1 MAFTVLSD
9 ENVKQL
15 FQGFGPEDVALMS
28 DVLTDALLSYSVG
41 REARYQP
48 HRAAVVRPDGRTGL
62 FMPATTEDGMS
73 VKIVG
78 LPPPSSGSTDLR
90 CVLTVCDGTGRAVGV
105 INAEELTAF
114 RTSLG
119 SILLYRYRE
128 RTGNVVVFGAG
139 KQALWHLRL
148 ALVLRG
154 DDVARVTVVNRS
166 RRRASELVERLR
178 AMGEASGVGRTD
190 KVAFTVIEATPDG
203 GAPGDDDDSPLR
215 SAVEESDVIFCTTP
229 STQRLFPAEWL
240 TSRRASAK
248 SRYIAAIGSYKL
260 NMKEIDPAFLRAVTD
275 TPLGAFRPA
284 HGGGG
289 GGGKKGGVI
298 FVDSREACFLE
309 AGELVE
315 AGIPAEKIT
324 EVGELADELRKA
336 DGAEAEL
343 LRGWLAD
350 GLVVYKSVGVGIMDL
365 SLGKA
370 ILELAGKHKIGT
382 VLADF

>member
-15 FQGFGPEDVALMS
+15 FRGFGPEDVALMS
-28 DVLTDALLSYSVG
+28 DVLTGALLSYSVG
-41 REARYQP
+41 QEARYQP
-48 HRAAVVRPDGRTGL
+48 HRAAVVRPDGQTGL
-62 FMPATTEDGMS
+62 FMPATMEDGMS

-90 CVLTVCDGTGRAVGV
+90 CVLTVCDGTGRAIGV

-119 SILLYRYRE
+119 SILLYRYRK
-128 RTGNVVVFGAG
+128 RTGNIVVFGAG

-154 DDVARVTVVNRS
+154 ADIARITVVNRS
-166 RRRASELVERLR
+166 RQRASRLVERLG
-178 AMGEASGVGRTD
+178 AMGEASGVGGTD
-190 KVAFTVIEATPDG
+190 KVAFTVIEATPDS
-203 GAPGDDDDSPLR
+203 APGHGPLR

-240 TSRRASAK
+240 VSERASAK
-248 SRYIAAIGSYKL
+248 SRYISAIGSYKL

-275 TPLGAFRPA
+275 TPLGSFSSA
-284 HGGGG
+284 HGG
-289 GGGKKGGVI
+289 KDGVI

-315 AGIPAEKIT
+315 AGVPADKIV
-324 EVGELADELRKA
+324 EVGELADKLRKA
-336 DGAEAEL
+336 DEAKAKL
-343 LRGWLAD
+343 LRDWLGN
-350 GLVVYKSVGVGIMDL
+350 GLVVYKSVGIGIMDL

-382 VLADF
+382 TLPDF

>member
-15 FQGFGPEDVALMS
+15 FQGFGPEDVAHMS
-28 DVLTDALLSYSVG
+28 DVLTDAFLSYSVG
-41 REARYQP
+41 QEAQYQP
-48 HRAAVVRPDGRTGL
+48 HRAAVVRPGGQTGL
-62 FMPATTEDGMS
+62 FMPATMEDGMS

-78 LPPPSSGSTDLR
+78 LPPPTSGSTDLR

-119 SILLYRYRE
+119 SILLYRYRK
-128 RTGNVVVFGAG
+128 RTGNVVAFGAG

-154 DDVARVTVVNRS
+154 GDIARITIVNRS
-166 RRRASELVERLR
+166 RRRASELVERLG
-178 AMGEASGVGRTD
+178 AMGRASGVGGTD
-190 KVAFTVIEATPDG
+190 GVAFTVIEATPDS
-203 GAPGDDDDSPLR
+203 APDNPALR
-215 SAVEESDVIFCTTP
+215 SVVEESDVIFCTTP

-240 TSRRASAK
+240 TSEHASAK
-248 SRYIAAIGSYKL
+248 SRYISAIGSYKL
-260 NMKEIDPAFLRAVTD
+260 NMKEIDPAFLRAVVD
-275 TPLGAFRPA
+275 TPLGAFGSA

-289 GGGKKGGVI
+289 RDGVI

-324 EVGELADELRKA
+324 EVGELADELRRA
-336 DGAEAEL
+336 GEAEAVL
-343 LRGWLAD
+343 LRDWLGN
-350 GLVVYKSVGVGIMDL
+350 GLIVYKSVGVGIMDL

-370 ILELAGKHKIGT
+370 ILELAGRHKIGT
-382 VLADF
+382 TLADF

>member
-28 DVLTDALLSYSVG
+28 DVLTDAFLSYSVG
-41 REARYQP
+41 QEAQYQP
-48 HRAAVVRPDGRTGL
+48 HRAAVVRPNGQTGL
-62 FMPATTEDGMS
+62 FMPATMEDGMS

-90 CVLTVCDGTGRAVGV
+90 CVLTVCDGTGKAIGI

-119 SILLYRYRE
+119 SILLYRYRK
-128 RTGNVVVFGAG
+128 RTGNIVVFGAG

-154 DDVARVTVVNRS
+154 ADIARITIVNRS
-166 RRRASELVERLR
+166 QQRASKLKERLV
-178 AMGEASGVGRTD
+178 AMGKASGVGGTD
-190 KVAFTVIEATPDG
+190 KVTFTVIEATPDSASG
-203 GAPGDDDDSPLR
+203 NAVLR

-240 TSRRASAK
+240 TSEPASGK
-248 SRYIAAIGSYKL
+248 SRYISAIGSYKL
-260 NMKEIDPAFLRAVTD
+260 NMKEIDPAFLRAVID
-275 TPLGAFRPA
+275 IPLGAFSSA
-284 HGGGG
+284 HGG
-289 GGGKKGGVI
+289 KDGVI

-315 AGIPAEKIT
+315 ANIPAEKIT
-324 EVGELADELRKA
+324 EVGELADKLRRA
-336 DGAEAEL
+336 DEAEAKL
-343 LRGWLAD
+343 LRDWLEN
-350 GLVVYKSVGVGIMDL
+350 GLIVYKSVGIGIMDL

-382 VLADF
+382 LLPDF